1 VVSALVVVYEFFWNI
16 VVAAVLLLGVYILW
30 DNLRE
35 LRR

>member
-1 VVSALVVVYEFFWNI
+1 VAALVLFYEFFWRI
-16 VVAAVLLLGVYILW
+16 VVVAVLTLGVYILW